1 MLSAPTKNSQNYHHG
16 NLKEELILAAS
27 ALIEKEGAENISL
40 RKLAKEVGVTPSA
53 AYNHFSDKDAL
64 LQSVKGRL
72 FQDFNDYFA
81 EATAAIS
88 DPEQALLEMC
98 HCYYRYSQQY
108 PTQFEFL
115 FNTRVP
121 VDSSTPED
129 LEKSVRCLV
138 QARELIEKI
147 YHKYGVKFSEKS
159 LVDSALLI
167 WSQIHGIIGLKN
179 SGSIYAAITSQGW
192 PRACSLE
199 NDSDVEQ
206 LINNHVEALAAVIRS
221 GKVAAPGTNLKDADN
236 KLVTDGELASEEFTD
251 QVPSPVWLIDS

>member
-1 MLSAPTKNSQNYHHG
+1 MLSAQSKNSQNYHHG
-16 NLKEELILAAS
+16 NLKEELILAA
-27 ALIEKEGAENISL
+27 AVLVEKEGAGKISL
-40 RKLAKEVGVTPSA
+40 RKLAKEAGVTPAA
-53 AYNHFSDKDAL
+53 AYNHFSDKDEL
-64 LQSVKGRL
+64 LQAVKGRL
-72 FQDFNDYFA
+72 FQGFNDYFA
-81 EATAAIS
+81 QATESIS

-121 VDSSTPED
+121 VDSSTPEE
-129 LEKSVRCLV
+129 LEKSVKCLV

-147 YHKYGVKFSEKS
+147 YQKYGVKYSERS

-167 WSQIHGIIGLKN
+167 WSQIHGIIALKN
-179 SGSIYAAITSQGW
+179 SGSIYAAITSQNW

-206 LINNHVEALAAVIRS
+206 LIDNHVEALAALIRAS
-221 GKVAAPGTNLKDADN
+221 TVGVPVAHASSTEEA
-236 KLVTDGELASEEFTD
+236 ELTD
-251 QVPSPVWLIDS
+251 QPPSPVWLIDS